1 MGKVN
6 DLTGQRFGRLT
17 VIEQAGLNKS
27 RSMKWKCICD
37 CGNTV
42 VAVGSGIKSG
52 KTKSCGCLHRD
63 RLIEY
68 NKSDSKRSRTSEL
81 NKVYKR
87 THGMRYTRIYKEW
100 RSMINRCET
109 KSWRD
114 YHNYGGRGISVCNEW
129 RESFNAFYEWAI
141 SNGYNDSLTL
151 DRLNVNGNYE
161 PSNCRWATNK
171 EQANNKRN
179 SRYLT
184 FNGKTQTLQQWADEL
199 GIKSVTLHSRLDK
212 YGWSIDQ
219 ALTTPVTKRK
229 AAE

>member
-17 VIEQAGLNKS
+17 AIERAGTNKK
-27 RSMKWKCICD
+27 RYITWLCQCD
-37 CGNTV
+37 CGNTTI
-42 VAVGSGIKSG
+42 AVGSDIKSG
-52 KTKSCGCLHRD
+52 HTRSCGCLQRD

-81 NKVYKR
+81 NKVRKR

-100 RSMINRCET
+100 RSMIDRCEN
-109 KSWRD
+109 KSWKH
-114 YHNYGGRGISVCNEW
+114 YHNYGGRGISVCKEW
-129 RESFNAFYEWAI
+129 RDSFNTFYEWAI

-151 DRLNVNGNYE
+151 DRVNVNGNYE

-199 GIKSVTLHSRLDK
+199 EVDSRTLRSRIDK
-212 YGWSIDQ
+212 YGWTAEK
-219 ALTTPVTKRK
+219 ALATPVGKRK